1 MIHLNAKAFL
11 KQAYRLNELIDSNLA
26 ELENLKS
33 LSTSVSGANY
43 GAERVQG
50 GNLPGSRIE
59 GIVLKIIDLEREI
72 QAEID
77 RYIDLKKSIRE
88 SINEIQNQ
96 NEKLILR
103 YRYVELLSWSEIQRK
118 MNLEETQVF
127 TLHRKA
133 LENFIV
139 PESKSQ

>member
-1 MIHLNAKAFL
+1 MNAKAFL

>member
-1 MIHLNAKAFL
+1 MNAKAFL

-103 YRYVELLSWSEIQRK
+103 YRYVELLSWSEIQRE